1 MFRANI
7 SHVCQK
13 TDVRWQACGKS
24 GSRHQMRFLAD
35 CRKSFF
41 AMHHCTRDGATCH
54 QLFPHSG
61 GMSPPRGNFSIF
73 VTVGYSNLPPIMPG
87 LMHHEGSGKAKLFKN
102 MRMSVWKGESSAYN
116 AHVLVICCP
125 VCISEKQNTRQIP
138 GSQ

>member
-1 MFRANI
+1 MPTYLMYVKRLMFDGRPAENLDPV
-7 SHVCQK
+7 STAAVFGGLQEEFCC
-13 TDVRWQACGKS
+13 DAP
-24 GSRHQMRFLAD
+24 L
-35 CRKSFF
+35 
-41 AMHHCTRDGATCH
+41 HCTRDGATCH